1 MIQNF
6 KLIKKFKKEIQDE
19 NPEMNEFQ
27 VQQKAMM
34 KMQEH
39 MMKNPQAMNMMKP
52 SPEQQR

>member
-1 MIQNF
+1 
-6 KLIKKFKKEIQDE
+6 
-19 NPEMNEFQ
+19 MNEFQ

>member
-1 MIQNF
+1 
-6 KLIKKFKKEIQDE
+6 
-19 NPEMNEFQ
+19 MNEFQ

-52 SPEQQR
+52 SPGQQR